1 MKLLILSLYKIL
13 ICCFSAKYAD
23 KLGVSADVTKT
34 IPLAH
39 KIDHRRTVKLLI
51 QNVKAKFPVTYKELR
66 EGNFVIE
73 SRKFVEQLIGS
84 SQLLNEVL
92 TSLPER
98 CSSCNELLE
107 SWSRDAKAFFLT
119 LGNLKEVNI
128 KVKYCQKCEVAY
140 YPDFCHKGLI
150 FAHNKFLLSIEFIL
164 DILNCLKNSGCVIEY
179 IKDRLLLLA
188 KAEGLVD
195 IVKKDI
201 ANTSVRLEK
210 IVFAIGSLL
219 VTEDDFDDVQ
229 CWFCGNCPKFV
240 STDGNTKVGVRNHRL
255 IFRPNYD

>member
-1 MKLLILSLYKIL
+1 MNGEKRQKRRLKSPQILQTFIM
-13 ICCFSAKYAD
+13 
-23 KLGVSADVTKT
+23 
-34 IPLAH
+34 
-39 KIDHRRTVKLLI
+39 
-51 QNVKAKFPVTYKELR
+51 QLR
-66 EGNFVIE
+66 MSI
-73 SRKFVEQLIGS
+73 
-84 SQLLNEVL
+84 
-92 TSLPER
+92 
-98 CSSCNELLE
+98 
-107 SWSRDAKAFFLT
+107 
-119 LGNLKEVNI
+119 
-128 KVKYCQKCEVAY
+128 
-140 YPDFCHKGLI
+140 
-150 FAHNKFLLSIEFIL
+150 LLSIEFIL